1 MKSVFNLIVVVV
13 AVLASFD
20 LSTGEFPNKFLIFPY
35 NSSAYTLYSLESF
48 VVLRA
53 SYIVATFF
61 DCKNLADSLH
71 TCHGVV
77 VP

>member
-13 AVLASFD
+13 AVLASID

-53 SYIVATFF
+53 SYIVAKFF
-61 DCKNLADSLH
+61 DLADSLQQF
-71 TCHGVV
+71 CCC
-77 VP
+77 